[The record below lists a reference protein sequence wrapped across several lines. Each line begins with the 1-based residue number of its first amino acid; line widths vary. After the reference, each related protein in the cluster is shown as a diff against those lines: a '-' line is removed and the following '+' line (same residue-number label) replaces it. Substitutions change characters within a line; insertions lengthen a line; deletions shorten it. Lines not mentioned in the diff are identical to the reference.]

1 MTSKSADYWQG
12 YREQQIRSAAKEG
25 RSAVDAMPDLASISR
40 EVAKNLGRDQSRK
53 QRIFQRSPHVFVAMD
68 AEAVAQASSRE
79 LAMRELQ
86 ALGIDCGDNDPVAI
100 LDAHHA
106 GANMRA
112 IASPLAVGRR
122 VWTARSIPSSID
134 TSRNR
139 ADGIRRSRNHTG
151 GSGNSGPP

>member
-68 AEAVAQASSRE
+68 AEAVAQASSCE

-86 ALGIDCGDNDPVAI
+86 ALGIDCGDNDPVAM

-106 GANMRA
+106 GRQY
-112 IASPLAVGRR
+112 
-122 VWTARSIPSSID
+122 ARDCQTPG
-134 TSRNR
+134 NR
-139 ADGIRRSRNHTG
+139 AGMDNADDSIVDRYIQST
-151 GSGNSGPP
+151 